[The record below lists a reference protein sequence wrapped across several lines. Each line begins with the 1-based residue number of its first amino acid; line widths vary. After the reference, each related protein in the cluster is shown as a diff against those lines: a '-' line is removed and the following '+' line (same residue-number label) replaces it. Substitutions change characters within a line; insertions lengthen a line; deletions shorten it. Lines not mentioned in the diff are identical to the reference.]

1 MNELSIAWLI
11 KLNCSTNNFCF
22 YIQIVNLTAII
33 IYRTGYGGSFLGIGG
48 TWNLNE
54 EKSPDAEIVASG
66 ILVGYFIYTS
76 VQVIAY
82 FFRED
87 KEHRELSDTI
97 MNVVGVLLW
106 VGVGA
111 TALHYWVGYMPDY
124 DMLVVTSERTVG
136 SLRFLKK

>member
-1 MNELSIAWLI
+1 M
-11 KLNCSTNNFCF
+11 
-22 YIQIVNLTAII
+22 
-33 IYRTGYGGSFLGIGG
+33 
-48 TWNLNE
+48 NE

-76 VQVIAY
+76 VQLIAY

-111 TALHYWVGYMPDY
+111 TALHYWVGYVPDY
-124 DMLVVTSERTVG
+124 DMLVVTSERTV
-136 SLRFLKK
+136 RFD